1 MNRTIKFDEL
11 GTLVNGHSLTV
22 FQATLSVIP
31 NFGCRLFV
39 TYKDQRFSV
48 VMEDGEPAYFPN
60 IDEGVRQ
67 LSVIPGLDHQI
78 VVNTI
83 SLVGSS
89 YKRKARTALDAMTRT
104 FSLAMT

>member
-11 GTLVNGHSLTV
+11 GALVSGHSLTV

-31 NFGCRLFV
+31 DFGCRLFV
-39 TYKDQRFSV
+39 THKDQRFSV

-67 LSVIPGLDHQI
+67 LSAIPGLDHLI
-78 VVNTI
+78 AVDAI

-89 YKRKARTALDAMTRT
+89 HKRKARTALDAMTRA
-104 FSLAMT
+104 FSLATA